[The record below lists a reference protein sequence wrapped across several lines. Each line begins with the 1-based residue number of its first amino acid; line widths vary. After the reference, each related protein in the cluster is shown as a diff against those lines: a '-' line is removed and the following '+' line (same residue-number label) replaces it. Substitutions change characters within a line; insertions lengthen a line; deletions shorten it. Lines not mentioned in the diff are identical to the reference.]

1 MEKRKSIF
9 ALLVIIFLFS
19 ALSINSSSPTAHVET
34 EVFEQ
39 LEETNNVRVMI
50 EFKEDNKFRK
60 IKGDELGIKVKHN
73 FGNKISAMINAEDL
87 DQLQDN
93 PKVKK
98 IKIMGVKHIS
108 LSDSVPLINASIA
121 WPIQIEGINVTGI
134 DETICIIDTG
144 VNYSHPDLGGCY
156 GENNVSSDCKIIGG
170 FDYCADDVTCT
181 TSDNNPIDVNGH
193 GTHVAGIAG
202 ANGTAKGVAPGAK
215 IIMIKASNSTGTFW
229 DDDLKSAIDWCVNN
243 ASAFNISVISMSLGG
258 GLYDSYCDGVDDSED
273 LTSSINNAIAVN
285 ISVVVATGNDANYT
299 HVASPACIQNVTAIG
314 GTDKS
319 DAIYSGGNR
328 NNLTDL
334 LAPGVSITSTYLG
347 PTGYAIGSG
356 TSMSA
361 PHVAGAFTLLRQ
373 FYKLQTNK
381 ILTPSEIEIAFNNSG
396 KIINDASSNL
406 NFSKIDIYGA
416 ILLQDDKSPSV
427 TLINPNNSLS
437 TLEDNQSFNC
447 NATDEIGLL
456 NMTFYLWNS
465 TGVVNQTNLSING
478 IFAQQEFNETGLS
491 SGNYHWNCLVYD
503 SQNNSAFA
511 SSNFSLTISD
521 ISVSL
526 ESPTNFTFTNVNQ
539 TLNCS
544 SNTEVGI
551 ELSNVTLFVWNST
564 GDIIYNLTNNISGTT
579 NSSSFQYNFSE
590 AEELKW
596 NCLIYTNISTSSFSS
611 SNFTITYD
619 TTNPNITL
627 LNPSN
632 SDSSNTGTSTVIFE
646 YNVSESN
653 IDDCSLI
660 INGEVDQTASDVSVS
675 EANNFSKSLASGSY
689 NWNINCTDLANNLES
704 SGIRSLTINAAAA
717 TSGGGGGGRRLYN
730 NFN

>member
-396 KIINDASSNL
+396 KILPLKGLAYSN
-406 NFSKIDIYGA
+406 NRFSF
-416 ILLQDDKSPSV
+416 P
-427 TLINPNNSLS
+427 
-437 TLEDNQSFNC
+437 
-447 NATDEIGLL
+447 
-456 NMTFYLWNS
+456 
-465 TGVVNQTNLSING
+465 
-478 IFAQQEFNETGLS
+478 
-491 SGNYHWNCLVYD
+491 
-503 SQNNSAFA
+503 
-511 SSNFSLTISD
+511 FSLNSKT
-521 ISVSL
+521 SL
-526 ESPTNFTFTNVNQ
+526 
-539 TLNCS
+539 
-544 SNTEVGI
+544 
-551 ELSNVTLFVWNST
+551 
-564 GDIIYNLTNNISGTT
+564 
-579 NSSSFQYNFSE
+579 
-590 AEELKW
+590 
-596 NCLIYTNISTSSFSS
+596 
-611 SNFTITYD
+611 
-619 TTNPNITL
+619 
-627 LNPSN
+627 
-632 SDSSNTGTSTVIFE
+632 
-646 YNVSESN
+646 
-653 IDDCSLI
+653 
-660 INGEVDQTASDVSVS
+660 
-675 EANNFSKSLASGSY
+675 
-689 NWNINCTDLANNLES
+689 
-704 SGIRSLTINAAAA
+704 
-717 TSGGGGGGRRLYN
+717 
-730 NFN
+730 